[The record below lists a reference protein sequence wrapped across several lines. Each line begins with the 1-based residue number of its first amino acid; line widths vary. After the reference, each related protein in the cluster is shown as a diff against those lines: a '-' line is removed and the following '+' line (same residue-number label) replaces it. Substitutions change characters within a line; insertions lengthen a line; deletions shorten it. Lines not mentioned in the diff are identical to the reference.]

1 MQVSQRDAAAAAAT
15 FQRVIGT
22 RHPEWAAAAMVGLA
36 GVLMRGGDPE
46 GAEAL
51 YRKAV
56 EAGDADWSAHA
67 SSLLGDVLEGKGDV
81 AGATAAWQRVIDSR
95 SPEWAVPTFI
105 SLVNLLDSQGDIGG
119 LRAACVTGAA
129 LDNPDAPYALFSA
142 RAAARV
148 PGRHRWR
155 ARGLAAGHR
164 CGI

>member
-1 MQVSQRDAAAAAAT
+1 VQVSQRDAAAAAAT

-81 AGATAAWQRVIDSR
+81 
-95 SPEWAVPTFI
+95 
-105 SLVNLLDSQGDIGG
+105 
-119 LRAACVTGAA
+119 TGAA

-164 CGI
+164 CGM

>member
-1 MQVSQRDAAAAAAT
+1 VQVSQRDAAAAAAT

-81 AGATAAWQRVIDSR
+81 AGA
-95 SPEWAVPTFI
+95 
-105 SLVNLLDSQGDIGG
+105 
-119 LRAACVTGAA
+119 A

>member
-81 AGATAAWQRVIDSR
+81 AGA
-95 SPEWAVPTFI
+95 
-105 SLVNLLDSQGDIGG
+105 
-119 LRAACVTGAA
+119 A

-164 CGI
+164 CGM